1 MTYRV
6 DVFGGNGRHA
16 EHKFETEES
25 ARKFAKTAS
34 KYGIVFLLKET
45 VISGVY
51 DVVELIEEQGV

>member
-1 MTYRV
+1 MAYRV
-6 DVFGGNGRHA
+6 DVFGNNHMK
-16 EHKFETEES
+16 HFFETEDL
-25 ARKFAKTAS
+25 ARDYAKTAS